1 MNMDILIIVLL
12 VVVILLATFL
22 LFKQNK
28 SESGKDVETMMSEIQ
43 RHQAELHNQ
52 ERTIMEEQHR
62 RRIEELQK
70 QYDKQ
75 FEQIQRE
82 TVAQFESLSAKLLKE
97 SSDGLKEVNREQID
111 SILAPLKENI
121 ENFRNMVSEVYKN
134 DNASREALSSQI
146 KHLMELNL
154 AISEDA
160 KNLTTALKGNS
171 KVQGDWGEMILETL
185 LENAGLEK
193 GINYE
198 VQLTRDATGTVIRD
212 DKGKSLRPDVVVY
225 MPDGHKMIIDS
236 KVSLKAYVDYCST
249 DDAETKELFGRQH
262 ITSVKKHIEE
272 LSVKRY
278 QDFVSGSADYVMMF
292 IPNEGAYITAI
303 QLEPDLWKYA
313 YDRRVVM
320 VSPTHLFSV
329 MSIVCQLW
337 QQDKQNKYALEIA
350 DRGGKLYDKAVLFV
364 NEFEKIGESIK
375 KLQTSY
381 DTANSRLQE
390 RGSIISQAESLRR
403 LGVKATKS
411 MSQKMVDAVAL
422 EEELMIDDKES

>member
-1 MNMDILIIVLL
+1 MDILIIVLL
-12 VVVILLATFL
+12 GVIILLATFL
-22 LFKQNK
+22 LLKQNTK
-28 SESGKDVETMMSEIQ
+28 EPRKDIEAMVTEMQ
-43 RHQAELHNQ
+43 RHQSDLHQQ
-52 ERTIMEEQHR
+52 EREIMEEQHY
-62 RRIEELQK
+62 RRIEELKK

-75 FEQIQRE
+75 FEQLQRE
-82 TVAQFESLSAKLLKE
+82 TVVQFEALSAKLLKE

-111 SILAPLKENI
+111 LILSPLKENI

-134 DNASREALSSQI
+134 DNASREALSLQI
-146 KHLMELNL
+146 KHLMELNR

-160 KNLTTALKGNS
+160 KNLTSALKGNS

-185 LENAGLEK
+185 LDNAGLEK

-198 VQLTRDATGTVIRD
+198 VQLTRDAAGSVIRD
-212 DKGKSLRPDVVVY
+212 DQGKLLRPDVVVY

-236 KVSLKAYVDYCST
+236 KVSLTAYVDYCS
-249 DDAETKELFGRQH
+249 ANEERARELLGRQH
-262 ITSVKKHIEE
+262 ITSVKKHIDE
-272 LSVKRY
+272 LSVKKY
-278 QDFVSGSADYVMMF
+278 QDSILGSADYVMMF

-303 QLEPDLWKYA
+303 QLDPDLWKYA

-381 DTANSRLQE
+381 DTASSRLQE

-411 MSQKMVDAVAL
+411 MPQKMVDAVAL
-422 EEELMIDDKES
+422 DEEFLIEDKES